1 MTAPT
6 VGTGRALGV
15 ANATSQSKFIVWKY
29 DANSV
34 TQKFFTAP
42 IALRVTAIQGAT
54 RVAGSG
60 GACTYSF
67 YRAGDGVAVASGT
80 VLHSGSFD
88 VVGTADTNQYLT
100 LSTNPADLLLAP
112 GDSIGA
118 ALTGTPTSAVGEVTV
133 TLEPVA

>member
-15 ANATSQSKFIVWKY
+15 GNATSESKFIAFKY

-34 TQKFFTAP
+34 TQKIFIAP
-42 IALRVTAIQGAT
+42 FALRVTAIQGAT

-67 YRAGDGVAVASGT
+67 YKAADGVAVASGT

-100 LSTNPADLLLAP
+100 LSTNPDDLTFAA
-112 GDSIGA
+112 GDALGA
-118 ALTGTPTSAVGEVTV
+118 ALTGTPTSAVGAVTI
-133 TLEPVA
+133 TFEPVA